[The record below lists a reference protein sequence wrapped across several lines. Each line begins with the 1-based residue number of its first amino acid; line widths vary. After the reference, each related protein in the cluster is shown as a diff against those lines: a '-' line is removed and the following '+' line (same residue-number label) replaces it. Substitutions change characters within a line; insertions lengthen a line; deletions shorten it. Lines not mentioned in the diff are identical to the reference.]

1 MFGATVAV
9 PILTG
14 IPVSVAL
21 FTAGFGTLFFHLLT
35 KFKVPVFLGSS
46 FAFISPIIAITS
58 HYAGQENAIAYATGG
73 IVLSGIIYAIF
84 SIIIKYAGKERI
96 NRIFPPVIT
105 GTMIALIGLI
115 LASVAVNWAS
125 ENWIVAFIVIAVI
138 IVIKL
143 YSKGFISA
151 LPILIGIAVGYL
163 CSLFFEIPVIEF
175 TKWLSIPNFIL
186 PKFSLYAA
194 GIILPAAIAPALE
207 HIGDIYSVSMVT
219 GQPFTEDPGLHRT
232 ILADG
237 LATSFAGLLG
247 GPANTTYS
255 ENTGVLALTKQYN
268 PVIMRIAAIFAI
280 LLSFFQP
287 LTVVIQTIPSAVM
300 GGACIVLFGMI
311 ATTGLRVLVDNKI
324 RFTSKNTLI
333 MSIMLIIGIGGAN
346 FGVGPFVLQGL
357 GLAAIIGVILNVILI
372 ETE

>member
-125 ENWIVAFIVIAVI
+125 ENWIVALIVIVVI

-357 GLAAIIGVILNVILI
+357 GLAAIIGVVLNVILI